1 MKRSPTASR
10 LRNLPKGTVSPNAVS
25 DVLSAAR
32 QRLGEDLVRLV
43 CARAELATMPNPD
56 QPMDEAQAVR
66 VHAALRQAEPE
77 RSAEVFRQAGFA
89 SAEAFI
95 ETYLSKKAQAML
107 SAAPW
112 TMSAWLLGRWAR
124 QHVRAFAG
132 QARFEMIRD
141 LEIELWNNP
150 FAAPHG
156 TRDHPGC
163 YWQEALFEG
172 LFRDLVDPHLICRE
186 MTCVGQGDDACR
198 FAFILNS
205 G

>member
-1 MKRSPTASR
+1 MCSGRPDSPR
-10 LRNLPKGTVSPNAVS
+10 RRPF
-25 DVLSAAR
+25 D
-32 QRLGEDLVRLV
+32 
-43 CARAELATMPNPD
+43 
-56 QPMDEAQAVR
+56 
-66 VHAALRQAEPE
+66 
-77 RSAEVFRQAGFA
+77 
-89 SAEAFI
+89 
-95 ETYLSKKAQAML
+95 TYLSKKAQAML

-132 QARFEMIRD
+132 HARFEMLHD

-172 LFRDLVDPHLICRE
+172 MFRGLVDPHLICRE
-186 MTCVGQGDDACR
+186 MTCIGQGDDACR

>member
-1 MKRSPTASR
+1 
-10 LRNLPKGTVSPNAVS
+10 
-25 DVLSAAR
+25 
-32 QRLGEDLVRLV
+32 
-43 CARAELATMPNPD
+43 
-56 QPMDEAQAVR
+56 
-66 VHAALRQAEPE
+66 
-77 RSAEVFRQAGFA
+77 
-89 SAEAFI
+89 
-95 ETYLSKKAQAML
+95 ML

-132 QARFEMIRD
+132 QARFEMLRD

-172 LFRDLVDPHLICRE
+172 MFRDLVDPHLICRE